1 MKKILSAMTALILI
15 LSVLCAGALAEAAD
29 ITGEWYAS
37 LFGISVT
44 MSLNEDGS
52 YVLQMDMEDEEPSEG
67 TWEFDGAVLVMDKGS
82 DTEMTLNYDPEAVSF
97 CAEQDGIE
105 FLFTREMPVAFEAA
119 PVRADAAIE
128 EFAGAW
134 TCTLIDAMGIQAPP
148 EMMDMYA
155 GVTIEGSSVTLA
167 IPDLLSS
174 EEVTVEC
181 TFADGALTAIVPSES
196 EYIDDMAFTIQLLE
210 DGSMSIAT
218 SFLDEPMVFYMT
230 AEAIQE

>member
-37 LFGISVT
+37 LFGVSVT

-67 TWEFDGAVLVMDKGS
+67 TWEFDGAALVMDKSS
-82 DTEMTLNYDPEAVSF
+82 DTEMTLTYDPEAVSF

-105 FLFTREMPVAFEAA
+105 FLFTREMPVAFEVA

>member
-67 TWEFDGAVLVMDKGS
+67 TWEFDGAALVMDKGS
-82 DTEMTLNYDPEAVSF
+82 DTEMTLTYDPEAVSF

-105 FLFTREMPVAFEAA
+105 FLFTREMPVAFEVA
-119 PVRADAAIE
+119 PVR
-128 EFAGAW
+128 
-134 TCTLIDAMGIQAPP
+134 APP

>member
-67 TWEFDGAVLVMDKGS
+67 TWEFDGAALVMDKGS
-82 DTEMTLNYDPEAVSF
+82 DTEMTLTYDPEAVSF

-105 FLFTREMPVAFEAA
+105 FLFTREMPVAFEVA

-134 TCTLIDAMGIQAPP
+134 TCTLID
-148 EMMDMYA
+148 A

>member
-1 MKKILSAMTALILI
+1 MCIRDR
-15 LSVLCAGALAEAAD
+15 AEAAD
-29 ITGEWYAS
+29 ITGKWYAS

-67 TWEFDGAVLVMDKGS
+67 TWEFDGAALVMDKSS
-82 DTEMTLNYDPEAVSF
+82 DTEMTLTYDPEAVSF

-174 EEVTVEC
+174 EAVSYTHLQQKRGQPLVK
-181 TFADGALTAIVPSES
+181 ALPHDLLHEPHDLGEPGGHDLIGKIGYRGGFLHDALI
-196 EYIDDMAFTIQLLE
+196 YFCRDD
-210 DGSMSIAT
+210 
-218 SFLDEPMVFYMT
+218 P
-230 AEAIQE
+230 

>member
-1 MKKILSAMTALILI
+1 MVNMPLQSRGNKNDRGFRQDPRSKRRALRQVLLSGMIEPIA
-15 LSVLCAGALAEAAD
+15 AGRHA
-29 ITGEWYAS
+29 
-37 LFGISVT
+37 
-44 MSLNEDGS
+44 
-52 YVLQMDMEDEEPSEG
+52 
-67 TWEFDGAVLVMDKGS
+67 WEFDGAALVMDKGS
-82 DTEMTLNYDPEAVSF
+82 DTEMTLTYDPEAVSF

>member
-1 MKKILSAMTALILI
+1 MVRSLLNTLSAAISIRHSAPRSIIAVAALIPAARA
-15 LSVLCAGALAEAAD
+15 AG
-29 ITGEWYAS
+29 
-37 LFGISVT
+37 
-44 MSLNEDGS
+44 NE
-52 YVLQMDMEDEEPSEG
+52 
-67 TWEFDGAVLVMDKGS
+67 
-82 DTEMTLNYDPEAVSF
+82 
-97 CAEQDGIE
+97 
-105 FLFTREMPVAFEAA
+105 
-119 PVRADAAIE
+119 
-128 EFAGAW
+128 
-134 TCTLIDAMGIQAPP
+134 AMGKHSAAK
-148 EMMDMYA
+148 MYA